1 MSKRFVCLKKQNNK
15 MIKELVF
22 VLICDEHVEWENR
35 NGQKG
40 DCLENEEKRG
50 ESDTGQFDM
59 LQRAECVG

>member
-1 MSKRFVCLKKQNNK
+1 

-35 NGQKG
+35 NGQKE

-50 ESDTGQFDM
+50 ESDTGQVDM